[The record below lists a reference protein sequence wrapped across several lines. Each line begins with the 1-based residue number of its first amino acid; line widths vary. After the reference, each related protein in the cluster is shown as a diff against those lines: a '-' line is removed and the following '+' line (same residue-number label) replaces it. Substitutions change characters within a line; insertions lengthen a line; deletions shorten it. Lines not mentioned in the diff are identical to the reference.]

1 MFELGETVEVYAG
14 GTRNVVQRLN
24 SRTNKEIDRE
34 MNKKPDL
41 MLVLFVLF
49 GLGIA
54 VNAVGQV
61 MGL

>member
-1 MFELGETVEVYAG
+1 
-14 GTRNVVQRLN
+14 
-24 SRTNKEIDRE
+24 

-61 MGL
+61 LGL